1 MKIIKLNAIGST
13 NSFLK
18 KAVADLKVENFTVV
32 VSANQTSGRGQ
43 HGAKWISQ
51 AGKNLTFSV
60 FCLFS
65 NLPVTHHRYLNFAV
79 SLSIFEA
86 LQELFLPKLTIKWP
100 NDILSGN
107 YKICGILIENS
118 LKKSNIISSVIGI
131 GLNVNQEIFPA
142 ELPNASS
149 IKSIIKKET
158 DLEKLLNSILEKMK
172 ENISLLNSKKY
183 NKLEDKYLLNL
194 YKKGIPSMFKTA
206 KKVLFMGKISGIS
219 ESGKLQIELLNGTVK
234 DFGLKEVSFVL

>member
-18 KAVADLKVENFTVV
+18 KVATNLKVENFTVV
-32 VSANQTSGRGQ
+32 VSSNQTSGRGQ
-43 HGAKWISQ
+43 QDTKWVSE

-60 FCLFS
+60 FCLFN
-65 NLPVTHHRYLNFAV
+65 NLPATHYRYLNFAV
-79 SLSIFEA
+79 SLSVFEA

-107 YKICGILIENS
+107 YKVCGILIENS
-118 LKKSNIISSVIGI
+118 LKKNHIISSVIGI
-131 GLNVNQEIFPA
+131 GLNVNQEVFPE

-149 IKSIIKKET
+149 IKNIIKKET
-158 DLEKLLNSILEKMK
+158 DLNKLLNSILEKMK
-172 ENISLLNSKKY
+172 ANISLLNSKKY
-183 NKLEDKYLLNL
+183 NRLEDKYLLNL

-206 KKVLFMGKISGIS
+206 KNILFMGKVSGIS
-219 ESGKLQIELLNGTVK
+219 ESGKLQIELVNGTIK